1 MAGDLGKNPA
11 LQEIL
16 DKLNDMRRAND
27 ALQAQVTELTKDRSD
42 HQVSD
47 RRMAATVVNFQP
59 FAVAIAEVETPEHLK
74 TLVLEPYS
82 GNSDPKEHLVY
93 FNTRMVIAGVIDA
106 VKCKLLPSTFRKSA
120 MTWFTTLP
128 TRSIAEFST
137 KFLSQFSASRSEQ
150 VTIAEL
156 LSVIQKE
163 GETIKSYVS
172 RFNEVSV
179 HMEDLVPAVCVTTF
193 KNDLCEGQLNGNLTR
208 HPASSM
214 VEIRQRAHNYILEE
228 EDNRQKK
235 GRDMSSSNSK
245 AYPPPANLRF
255 YYS

>member
-1 MAGDLGKNPA
+1 
-11 LQEIL
+11 
-16 DKLNDMRRAND
+16 
-27 ALQAQVTELTKDRSD
+27 
-42 HQVSD
+42 
-47 RRMAATVVNFQP
+47 
-59 FAVAIAEVETPEHLK
+59 
-74 TLVLEPYS
+74 
-82 GNSDPKEHLVY
+82 
-93 FNTRMVIAGVIDA
+93 MVIAGATNV

-128 TRSIAEFST
+128 TGSIADFTKFSM

-156 LSVIQKE
+156 LTVIQKE
-163 GETIKSYVS
+163 GETIKSYMS

-179 HMEDLVPAVCVTTF
+179 HLEDSVPAVCVATF
-193 KNDLCEGQLNGNLTR
+193 KNGLREGQLNENLTR

-214 VEIRQRAHNYILEE
+214 VEIREWAHSYILEE

-235 GRDMSSSNSK
+235 GRDRSSSNNK
-245 AYPPPANLRF
+245 AYPPPANLCF